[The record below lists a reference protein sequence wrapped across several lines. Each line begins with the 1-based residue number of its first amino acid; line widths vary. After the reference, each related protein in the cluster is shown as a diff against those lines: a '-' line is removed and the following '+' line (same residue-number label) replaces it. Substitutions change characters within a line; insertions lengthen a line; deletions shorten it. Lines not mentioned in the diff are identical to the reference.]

1 MSLCEFSYTRSRQAA
16 WLGLLAILLLF
27 VAPVISKS
35 LADRRG
41 GDSMM
46 MHHAM
51 GMEMEMEMA
60 GMPAMDP
67 PMPDHHPLSMM
78 DDSACGYCV
87 LLAHL
92 PLDMLVL
99 PLLWSALQAAKPPQ
113 LPLVQSVAARIVPRY
128 FHPRAP
134 PQTVAF
140 L

>member
-51 GMEMEMEMA
+51 GMEMEM
-60 GMPAMDP
+60 GGLPAMDQ

>member
-51 GMEMEMEMA
+51 GMEMEMA

-67 PMPDHHPLSMM
+67 PMQDHHPLSMM

-99 PLLWSALQAAKPPQ
+99 PLLWSALQAAKSPQ

>member
-60 GMPAMDP
+60 GMPAMDQR
-67 PMPDHHPLSMM
+67 MPDHHPLSMM

-99 PLLWSALQAAKPPQ
+99 PLLWSAFQAAKPPQ